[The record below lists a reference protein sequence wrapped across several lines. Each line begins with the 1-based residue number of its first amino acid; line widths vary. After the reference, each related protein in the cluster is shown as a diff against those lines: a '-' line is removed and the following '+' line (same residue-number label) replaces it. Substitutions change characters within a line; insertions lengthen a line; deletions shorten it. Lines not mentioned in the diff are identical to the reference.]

1 MFSIC
6 DNLFIVCEPESIM
19 LLFVMLQIE
28 ERVGYG
34 HCESC

>member
-1 MFSIC
+1 
-6 DNLFIVCEPESIM
+6 M